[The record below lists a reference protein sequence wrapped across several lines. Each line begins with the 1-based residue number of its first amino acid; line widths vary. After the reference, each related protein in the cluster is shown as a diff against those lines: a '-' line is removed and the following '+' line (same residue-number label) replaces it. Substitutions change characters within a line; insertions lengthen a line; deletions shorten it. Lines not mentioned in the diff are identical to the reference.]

1 MKIYKEYIIPLK
13 SKLSILSKEL
23 TTNLISL
30 GLVVGSFFISQ
41 TVSNHL
47 FYIGLFALSGSLT
60 NQIAIHMLFNRV
72 PLLYGSGIIELKF
85 EDLKLSIRRVILEE
99 FLSTDRIKT
108 QKINITPTIEKLDF
122 STSFDALLDSIVESK
137 FAAMISLIG
146 GVQALEALR
155 EPFTKRLKSSLIK
168 LSDKVEFQV
177 GDSFSNNID
186 SLVQERLNE
195 LTPNMVKQMLL
206 DIMREYLGWLVVW
219 GGVFGGLIGFISS
232 LVL

>member
-1 MKIYKEYIIPLK
+1 LN
-13 SKLSILSKEL
+13 ILSKEL

-155 EPFTKRLKSSLIK
+155 EPFIKRLKSSLIK
-168 LSDKVEFQV
+168 LSGKVEFQV

-186 SLVQERLNE
+186 SIVQERLNE

>member
-13 SKLSILSKEL
+13 SKLNILSKEL

-41 TVSNHL
+41 TFSNHL

-186 SLVQERLNE
+186 SIVQERLNE

>member
-41 TVSNHL
+41 TFSNHL

-155 EPFTKRLKSSLIK
+155 EPFIKRLKSSLIK
-168 LSDKVEFQV
+168 LSGKVEFQV

>member
-186 SLVQERLNE
+186 SLIQERLNE

>member
-13 SKLSILSKEL
+13 SKLNILSKEL

-41 TVSNHL
+41 TFSNHL

-99 FLSTDRIKT
+99 FLSIDRIKT

-186 SLVQERLNE
+186 SIVQERLNE